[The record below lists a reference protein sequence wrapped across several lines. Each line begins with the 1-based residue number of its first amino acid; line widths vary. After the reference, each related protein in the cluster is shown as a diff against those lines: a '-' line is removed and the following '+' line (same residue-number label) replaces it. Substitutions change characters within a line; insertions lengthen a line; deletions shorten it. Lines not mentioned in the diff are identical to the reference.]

1 MAKELD
7 DTMKI
12 NWQIVSRVLIGI
24 LLAIMS
30 YTGKVAVGQ
39 LLTIQKDLA
48 GIKLELVKIQA
59 SMLDKDAVKDIV
71 RVELY
76 ERGIK

>member
-1 MAKELD
+1 
-7 DTMKI
+7 MKI
-12 NWQIVSRVLIGI
+12 NWQLVSRVLIGI

-30 YTGKVAVGQ
+30 YMGKVAVVQ
-39 LLTIQKDLA
+39 LLAIQKDLA
-48 GIKLELVKIQA
+48 SIKLELVKIQS
-59 SMLDKDAVKDIV
+59 SMLDKDAVRDIV

>member
-1 MAKELD
+1 
-7 DTMKI
+7 MKI
-12 NWQIVSRVLIGI
+12 NWQWVSRVLVGI

-30 YTGKVAVGQ
+30 YFGKVAVAQ
-39 LLTIQKDLA
+39 LLAIQKDLA
-48 GIKLELVKIQA
+48 SIKLELVKIQS
-59 SMLDKDAVKDIV
+59 SMLDKEAVRDIV

>member
-1 MAKELD
+1 
-7 DTMKI
+7 MKI

-30 YTGKVAVGQ
+30 YLGKVAVGQ
-39 LLTIQKDLA
+39 LLAIQTDLA
-48 GIKLELVKIQA
+48 SIKLELVKIQA
-59 SMLDKDAVKDIV
+59 SMLDKDAVRDIV

-76 ERGIK
+76 ERGVK

>member
-1 MAKELD
+1 
-7 DTMKI
+7 MKI
-12 NWQIVSRVLIGI
+12 NWQLVSRVLVGV

-30 YTGKVAVGQ
+30 YLGKVAVVQ
-39 LLTIQKDLA
+39 LLEIQKDLS

-59 SMLDKDAVKDIV
+59 SMLDKDSVRDIV

>member
-1 MAKELD
+1 
-7 DTMKI
+7 MKI

-30 YTGKVAVGQ
+30 YLGKVAVGQ
-39 LLTIQKDLA
+39 LLAIQADLA
-48 GIKLELVKIQA
+48 SIKLELVKIQS
-59 SMLDKDAVKDIV
+59 SMLDKDAVRDIV

>member
-1 MAKELD
+1 
-7 DTMKI
+7 MKI
-12 NWQIVSRVLIGI
+12 NWQLVSRTLIGV

-30 YTGKVAVGQ
+30 YFGKVTVGQ

>member
-1 MAKELD
+1 
-7 DTMKI
+7 MKI
-12 NWQIVSRVLIGI
+12 NWQLVSRTLIGV

-30 YTGKVAVGQ
+30 YFGKVAVGQ

>member
-1 MAKELD
+1 
-7 DTMKI
+7 MKI

-30 YTGKVAVGQ
+30 YMGKVAVGQ
-39 LLTIQKDLA
+39 LRAIQTDLA
-48 GIKLELVKIQA
+48 SIKLELVKIQS
-59 SMLDKDAVKDIV
+59 SMLDKDAVRDIV

>member
-1 MAKELD
+1 
-7 DTMKI
+7 MKI

-30 YTGKVAVGQ
+30 YTGKVAVAQ
-39 LLTIQKDLA
+39 LLEIQKDLSS
-48 GIKLELVKIQA
+48 IKLELVKIQS
-59 SMLDKDAVKDIV
+59 SMLDKDAVRDIV

>member
-1 MAKELD
+1 
-7 DTMKI
+7 MKI
-12 NWQIVSRVLIGI
+12 NWQLVSRVLVGI

-30 YTGKVAVGQ
+30 YFGKVAVAQ
-39 LLTIQKDLA
+39 LLAIQTDLA
-48 GIKLELVKIQA
+48 SIKLELVKIQS
-59 SMLDKDAVKDIV
+59 SMLDKDAVRDIV

>member
-1 MAKELD
+1 
-7 DTMKI
+7 MKI
-12 NWQIVSRVLIGI
+12 NWQLVSRVLVGI

-30 YTGKVAVGQ
+30 YMGKMAVVQ
-39 LLTIQKDLA
+39 LLAIQKDLA
-48 GIKLELVKIQA
+48 SIKLELVKIQS
-59 SMLDKDAVKDIV
+59 SMLDKENVRDIV

>member
-1 MAKELD
+1 
-7 DTMKI
+7 MKI
-12 NWQIVSRVLIGI
+12 NWQLVSRVLVGI

-30 YTGKVAVGQ
+30 YLAKVAVAQ
-39 LLTIQKDLA
+39 LIAIQKDLA
-48 GIKLELVKIQA
+48 SIKLELVKIQA
-59 SMLDKDAVKDIV
+59 SMLDKEAVRDIV

>member
-1 MAKELD
+1 
-7 DTMKI
+7 MKI

-30 YTGKVAVGQ
+30 YTGKVAVAQ

-59 SMLDKDAVKDIV
+59 SMLDKDAVRDIV

>member
-1 MAKELD
+1 
-7 DTMKI
+7 MKI
-12 NWQIVSRVLIGI
+12 NWQLVTRVLVGI

-30 YTGKVAVGQ
+30 YLGKVAVGQ
-39 LLTIQKDLA
+39 LLAIQADLA
-48 GIKLELVKIQA
+48 SIKLELVKIQA
-59 SMLDKDAVKDIV
+59 SMLDKEAVRDIV

>member
-1 MAKELD
+1 
-7 DTMKI
+7 MKI
-12 NWQIVSRVLIGI
+12 NWQLVTRVLVGI

-30 YTGKVAVGQ
+30 YLGKVAVGQ
-39 LLTIQKDLA
+39 LLTIQTDLA
-48 GIKLELVKIQA
+48 SIKLELVKIQS
-59 SMLDKDAVKDIV
+59 SMLDKEAVRDIV

>member
-1 MAKELD
+1 
-7 DTMKI
+7 MKI

-30 YTGKVAVGQ
+30 YLGKVAVVQ
-39 LLTIQKDLA
+39 LLAIQKDLA
-48 GIKLELVKIQA
+48 SIKLELVKIQS

-76 ERGIK
+76 ERGMK

>member
-1 MAKELD
+1 
-7 DTMKI
+7 MKI
-12 NWQIVSRVLIGI
+12 NWQLVSRVLIGI

-30 YTGKVAVGQ
+30 YMGKVAVVQ
-39 LLTIQKDLA
+39 PLAIQKDLA
-48 GIKLELVKIQA
+48 SIKLELVKIQS

-76 ERGIK
+76 ERGMK

>member
-1 MAKELD
+1 
-7 DTMKI
+7 MKI
-12 NWQIVSRVLIGI
+12 NWQLVSRVLVGI

-30 YTGKVAVGQ
+30 YFGKVAVAQ
-39 LLTIQKDLA
+39 LLNIQKDLA
-48 GIKLELVKIQA
+48 SIKLELVKIQS
-59 SMLDKDAVKDIV
+59 SMLDKEAVRDIV

>member
-1 MAKELD
+1 
-7 DTMKI
+7 MKI

-24 LLAIMS
+24 LLATMS
-30 YTGKVAVGQ
+30 YLGKVAVGQ
-39 LLTIQKDLA
+39 LLAIQTDLA
-48 GIKLELVKIQA
+48 SIKLELVKIQT
-59 SMLDKDAVKDIV
+59 SMLDKDAVRDIV

>member
-1 MAKELD
+1 
-7 DTMKI
+7 MKI
-12 NWQIVSRVLIGI
+12 NWQIVSRVLVGI

-30 YTGKVAVGQ
+30 YMGKVAVGQ
-39 LLTIQKDLA
+39 LLAIQTDLA
-48 GIKLELVKIQA
+48 SIKLELVKIQS
-59 SMLDKDAVKDIV
+59 SMLDKEAVRDIV

>member
-1 MAKELD
+1 
-7 DTMKI
+7 MKI
-12 NWQIVSRVLIGI
+12 NWQLVSRVLIGI

-30 YTGKVAVGQ
+30 YFGKVAVAQ
-39 LLTIQKDLA
+39 LLEIQRDLA
-48 GIKLELVKIQA
+48 SIKLELVKIQS